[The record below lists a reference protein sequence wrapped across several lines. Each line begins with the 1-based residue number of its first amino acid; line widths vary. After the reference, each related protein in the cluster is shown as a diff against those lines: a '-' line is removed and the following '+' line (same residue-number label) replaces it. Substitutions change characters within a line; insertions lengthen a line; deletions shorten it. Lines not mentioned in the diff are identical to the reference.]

1 MKVIQVTPNIAFTVH
16 FGISRESGWE
26 LATTIGGGVLTGPNL
41 LIRVLVIG
49 WGWDDEIPL
58 RPWPQW
64 CGFFVTLAKEIKDKD
79 EDVEQVHYRLRT

>member
-1 MKVIQVTPNIAFTVH
+1 M
-16 FGISRESGWE
+16 
-26 LATTIGGGVLTGPNL
+26 ATTIGGGVLTGPNL

-64 CGFFVTLAKEIKDKD
+64 WWNHKTKNTKNLVSGFAWCGFFVTLAKEIKN